1 MANILSFCRE
11 LGYPEEQ
18 AEFFAAADRA
28 VCSVGGDATL
38 AAALAEFFAEK
49 RKRTTDILPPIEGL
63 AAKAGIH
70 VLTLHALFVM
80 RAFLAQREEYTEKY
94 GEEVFLASAG
104 DLVCKTEECI
114 RSEGVIG
121 ITTLSWFNVFLRQEL
136 FSLGRLQFHIVPFR
150 MESYERCGLSLRQG
164 DPVINVHIPSSG
176 RLPHEACLDSYR
188 RAYRFFRDRFAGDI
202 LPFVCSSWMLYGRNL
217 EFFPEGGNLV
227 QFMADYDIIHEDE
240 DPENKNLWRVFG
252 KQFTD
257 YSLLPRSTRLQSALA
272 DYLQAGNAMGHG
284 YGVFAH
290 DGEKI
295 VRQ

>member
-1 MANILSFCRE
+1 MTDILSFCRE
-11 LGYPEEQ
+11 IGYPEER
-18 AEFFAAADRA
+18 AAFFDNAYRA
-28 VCSVGGDATL
+28 LCASGGEPTL
-38 AAALAEFFAEK
+38 DGAVTEFFAER
-49 RKRTTDILPPIEGL
+49 RKRTTDILPPIEGI
-63 AAKAGIH
+63 AEAAGIH

-104 DLVCKTEECI
+104 DLVCKTEECVK
-114 RSEGVIG
+114 SQKVIG

-150 MESYERCGLSLRQG
+150 MEAYNKCGLSLREG

-176 RLPHEACLDSYR
+176 RLPHEACLDAYR
-188 RAYRFFRDRFAGDI
+188 RAYRFFRDRFAGDV
-202 LPFVCSSWMLYGRNL
+202 LPFVCGSWMLYHRNL

-227 QFMADYDIIHEDE
+227 QFMADYDIIHQDD

-252 KQFTD
+252 EQFTD
-257 YSLLPRSTRLQSALA
+257 YSLLPRTTRLQAALA

-290 DGEKI
+290 NGEKI
-295 VRQ
+295 LK